1 MDRRVFIMSSL
12 GAVAFAQRMSG
23 AQKSSSRS
31 GKIILIGGKKSH
43 GLGEHDFPNGIPLIE
58 SFLQGARPFQGA
70 EILAFPNGWP
80 ADLAEMDSASA
91 LVLYFDGVQ
100 QVPPPLL
107 NPQRI
112 AAVQKL
118 MDAGA
123 GLICLHQASTVP
135 RGDTTIPLVEWLGA
149 KRNGMF
155 DRTTESV
162 SLKPE
167 TPSHP
172 VCRGMTDFTYEDE
185 FYPTL
190 IFNRDTKRNVPILRA
205 NLPKEAPA
213 DHILAWA
220 FERPNGGRSFGFTG
234 GHYLASWHQP
244 QIKKM
249 LLNAI
254 CWASG
259 RTVPPEGVVSEAS

>member
-1 MDRRVFIMSSL
+1 MNRRVFMVSSL
-12 GAVAFAQRMSG
+12 GAAIAQRMSD
-23 AQKSSSRS
+23 AQKPSARS
-31 GKIILIGGKKSH
+31 GKIILIGGRKSH
-43 GLGEHDFPNGIPLIE
+43 GPGEHDFPNGIPHIQSL
-58 SFLQGARPFQGA
+58 LQGAQPFQGA
-70 EILAFPNGWP
+70 EILAFPGGWP
-80 ADLAEMDSASA
+80 ADLDELGGAST

-100 QVPPPLL
+100 QIPPPLL
-107 NPQRI
+107 DPQRI

-135 RGDTTIPLVEWLGA
+135 PGDTTIPLVEWLGA

-155 DRTTESV
+155 DRTNESV
-162 SLKPE
+162 SLKPLM
-167 TPSHP
+167 PSHR
-172 VCRGMTDFTYEDE
+172 VCRGMTNFTYKDE

-190 IFNRDTKRNVPILRA
+190 LFTRDTKRIVPILGA

-213 DHILAWA
+213 FHILAWA

-234 GHYLASWHQP
+234 GHYLASWDQP

-254 CWASG
+254 CWTSG
-259 RTVPPEGVVSEAS
+259 KTVPSEGVVSKAS